1 MNNLYPP
8 CMPDVKKLN
17 KTLRFGIE
25 FELFTLDQDGFMID
39 GADRLIARVR
49 KEFPKIQIKRECAKN
64 MIEIITPPHTEV
76 PDAMILV
83 LDDFQ
88 NVIKSA
94 EKEKIILYAY
104 GTYPGSFMPK
114 MQPDRRYVAQEKIL
128 GKQRY
133 LIAGRCIGLHF
144 HFSLPW
150 GVFDDIEKVV
160 KPLLHSRNII
170 SMLNVYNLCIAMD
183 PALTAF
189 SQSSPFYQ
197 GKRMGKDARVIAY
210 RGGNVLNYP
219 GGLYANLPTFG
230 ALQQYKSTNTDMLH
244 LISERFSEWK
254 EILSKIGYNIY
265 SFLKYGSILD
275 SAWNPVKINPHGT
288 MEIRGTDMNHP
299 DVVVAIAVLLKF
311 IVKGIQEQY
320 IQVVSSD
327 MAIGK
332 PFHFDGERIYIP
344 PNSYV
349 VNELQRLSAY
359 EGLESEQVYRYCEA
373 LLQLGK
379 KFIPEDRLP
388 LLAPLENFLKQRK
401 NASDRIIAE
410 AARFEI
416 SGDSISPKKAAELAL
431 SLSKDLYAEVEVTK
445 QRLLTLYGER

>member
-1 MNNLYPP
+1 MLE
-8 CMPDVKKLN
+8 VKKQS

-25 FELFTLDQDGFMID
+25 FELFTLDESGFMIN
-39 GADRLIARVR
+39 GADRLIARVQ
-49 KEFPKIQIKRECAKN
+49 KEFPKIQIKKEAAKN

-76 PDAMILV
+76 PDAMILA
-83 LDDFQ
+83 LEDFQ
-88 NVIKSA
+88 NVIRVAK
-94 EKEKIILYAY
+94 KEKMILYAY
-104 GTYPGSFMPK
+104 GTYPGAFLPK
-114 MQPDRRYVAQEKIL
+114 IQHEKRYIAQQKIL
-128 GKQRY
+128 GKQRF

-150 GVFDDIEKVV
+150 GVFDDIEKAI
-160 KPLLHSRNII
+160 KPLMHSKNVM
-170 SMLNVYNLCIAMD
+170 SMLHVYNLCIAMD

-197 GKRMGKDARVIAY
+197 GKRLGKDARVVVY

-244 LISERFSEWK
+244 LITERFDEWK
-254 EILSKIGYNIY
+254 GILSNIGYNIY
-265 SFLKYGSILD
+265 SFLKHGSTLD

-299 DVVVAIAVLLKF
+299 DVIVAIAVLLKF

-327 MAIGK
+327 TAIEK
-332 PFHFDGERIYIP
+332 PFHFDGKRITIP

-359 EGLESEQVYRYCEA
+359 EGLESDIVYKYCEA

-379 KFIPEDRLP
+379 KFLPEDRLP
-388 LLAPLENFLKQRK
+388 LLAPLETFLKQRK
-401 NASDRIIAE
+401 TASDRIIQE
-410 AARFEI
+410 AANLEVD
-416 SGDSISPKKAAELAL
+416 GDSISPKKAAELAVKL
-431 SLSKDLYAEVEVTK
+431 SEDLYAEVELTK
-445 QRLLTLYGER
+445 ERLISLYGD